1 MKSTPTGAFG
11 FVVTH
16 PVAMTMMFLAVLVFG
31 AVSYLRL
38 PIELM
43 PDISYPT
50 ITVRTAWDGAAPQEL
65 ENRVSRPVEEAL
77 ATLDGLVS
85 LQSRSRAGSSD
96 VLLGFDWG
104 TDMAGASQSIRENL
118 QTTFLPQ
125 GADRPLI
132 LRYDPS
138 LEPFLRLALSAP
150 GASAGDPR
158 VLARLRSVADLEL
171 KRELEAMQGIAAVRV
186 RGGFEREVRIQVRE
200 DWLVARGLTL
210 AQVRSALASEN
221 INIAG
226 GSVLEGDKVF
236 LVRTLNEY
244 ATVEELYELKVRRSD
259 GVVVPLTDVAVIEDG
274 HRERRVLSRL
284 DGGEAV
290 ELEVFKEADANI
302 VELASTVR
310 AALFGP
316 TGAPLSAEEAE
327 SFAAFGVEPGLVDQ
341 LPDGMELAVLDDQ
354 AHFIANAVS
363 NLRNTALIGGFFAV
377 GVLFLFLRDWR
388 ATAIIGLAIP
398 VSITIGF
405 APLYLWDV
413 SLNLMSLGGLALG
426 VGMLVDNAVVVLES
440 IQRYREEGATR
451 VEASA
456 KGTADVAAAVVASTL
471 TTVAV
476 FLPISFVEG
485 VAGELFGDLSLAVV
499 SSLVASLAVALL
511 LVPTLAALEVQVV
524 SVDGLLSL
532 VSEPDPAQQGRIR
545 LLFAGGTAQARES
558 VAWMREGGAK
568 RPWRWLALP
577 YVAFRA
583 LLVMGGRVAVVG
595 FVLVSAVGLRAG
607 LFVLWLLSWLP
618 RRAAEGASGIFQRV
632 FALFESSYAG
642 FLRTAL
648 RHGVVLVAGSVGL
661 FVLSMA
667 LVPLLGTE
675 LIPEVHQGRFTVD
688 LALPVGTPLSHTT
701 GVAAEA
707 EALILAHSEV
717 RTAYST
723 VGSDQRADAAAD
735 EGENTARIRVELE
748 PGGNLAARES
758 AVMSDLRGQL
768 EDLGEIKLT
777 RPSLFSTRT
786 PVEVVLFGS
795 DLEVLKDVGDQ
806 VAAELS
812 TVDGLADVRSSLMDG
827 HPEIRIHY
835 DRTRLHRLGLD
846 PATVAGQVRDKV
858 QGVVATE
865 IRQGASR
872 IDLRVQL
879 VEANRD
885 TLDDLRRIN
894 INPSLRPI
902 IPLEAV
908 ASFEEAVGPSEIR
921 RVDQQR
927 AVVVSANLSG
937 FDLGT
942 VGESIEGRLD
952 AMSLPV
958 QITWLVAGQSQEM
971 QGSLAS
977 LRFALLLAIFLV
989 YVIMASTF
997 ENLAH
1002 PLVILFS
1009 VPMALVGTVPA
1020 LLLTGQS
1027 ISVVVFIGL
1036 IVLAGVVVNNAIVLV
1051 DTINRRRA
1059 EGLDPDAAVGEA
1071 GRMRLRPILI
1081 TTATTVL
1088 GLLPLSLG
1096 LGAGS
1101 EIQQPLAIT
1110 VIGGLSSSTL
1120 LTLVI
1125 IPVVYSLVAAVG
1137 RRSKES
1143 V

>member
-1 MKSTPTGAFG
+1 MKDSPAGAFG

-16 PVAMTMMFLAVLVFG
+16 PVAMTMVFLAALVFG
-31 AVSYLRL
+31 FVSYLRL

-50 ITVRTAWDGAAPQEL
+50 ITVRTTWDGAAPQEL

-96 VLLGFDWG
+96 VVLGFDWG
-104 TDMAGASQSIRENL
+104 TDMAASSQSIRENL
-118 QTTFLPQ
+118 QTTFFPE
-125 GADRPLI
+125 GAERPLI

-150 GASAGDPR
+150 EAEVGDPK

-171 KRELEAMQGIAAVRV
+171 KRELEAMQGVAAVRV
-186 RGGFEREVRIQVRE
+186 RGGFEREVRIEVRE

-210 AQVRSALASEN
+210 AAVQQALASEN

-226 GSVLEGDKVF
+226 GSVLEGDKEF

-244 ATVEELYELKVRRSD
+244 TTVEELSELRIRRSD
-259 GVVVPLTDVAVIEDG
+259 GTVVPLTDVAVIDDG
-274 HRERRVLSRL
+274 HKERQVLSRL

-302 VELASTVR
+302 VDLASTVR
-310 AALFGP
+310 ASLFGDGTP
-316 TGAPLSAEEAE
+316 EEY
-327 SFAAFGVEPGLVDQ
+327 GGTPGLANTLPEGMQ
-341 LPDGMELAVLDDQ
+341 LVVLDDQ
-354 AHFIANAVS
+354 AQFIADAVS

-388 ATAIIGLAIP
+388 STAIIGLAIP
-398 VSITIGF
+398 VSVIVGF
-405 APLYLWDV
+405 APLYLWNV

-440 IQRYREEGATR
+440 IQRYREEGASR
-451 VEASA
+451 LEASA
-456 KGTADVAAAVVASTL
+456 LGTSDVAAAVVASTL

-499 SSLVASLAVALL
+499 SSLLASLAVALL
-511 LVPTLAALEVQVV
+511 LVPTLAALEI
-524 SVDGLLSL
+524 DLPNAARLEEL
-532 VSEPDPAQQGRIR
+532 VTEPGEGGRLRRLAWSIGSGALAQ
-545 LLFAGGTAQARES
+545 LRES
-558 VAWMREGGAK
+558 LAWMREGGALGA
-568 RPWRWLALP
+568 WRWLGLP
-577 YVAFRA
+577 YVLFRA
-583 LLVMGGRVAVVG
+583 LAVMLGRAFVVVG
-595 FVLVSAVGLRAG
+595 VLVSAALLRMFAFG
-607 LFVLWLLSWLP
+607 FWLVAWIP
-618 RRAAEGASGIFQRV
+618 RRLAEAASTAFVAGFGVVQSV
-632 FALFESSYAG
+632 YTG
-642 FLRTAL
+642 FLRSAL
-648 RHGVVLVAGSVGL
+648 RNGVALVAGALVA
-661 FVLSMA
+661 FVLSVIA
-667 LVPLLGTE
+667 IPLLGTE

-688 LALPVGTPLSHTT
+688 LALPIGTPLARTT
-701 GVAAEA
+701 RAAADA
-707 EALILAHSEV
+707 ELLVMAHPEV
-717 RTAYST
+717 RTAYSV

-735 EGENTARIRVELE
+735 EGENTARLRVELK
-748 PGGNLAARES
+748 PGGNLAQRES
-758 AVMSDLRGQL
+758 RVMDDLRDELAGL
-768 EDLGEIKLT
+768 AEVKLS

-795 DLEVLKDVGDQ
+795 ELDTLKEVGDQ

-812 TVDGLADVRSSLMDG
+812 AIPGLADVRSSLLDG
-827 HPEIRIHY
+827 HPEIRVRY

-865 IRQGASR
+865 IRQGAER

-894 INPSLRPI
+894 VNPELRPI

-908 ASFEEAVGPSEIR
+908 ATFEEAVGPSEIR

-942 VGESIEGRLD
+942 VGVEIADRLE

-958 QITWLVAGQSQEM
+958 GITWVVAGQSQEM
-971 QGSLAS
+971 QGSLQS
-977 LRFALLLAIFLV
+977 LEFALVLAIFLV

-1002 PLVILFS
+1002 PFVILFS
-1009 VPMALVGTVPA
+1009 VPLALIGTVPA
-1020 LLLTGQS
+1020 LLIMGQS

-1059 EGLDPDAAVGEA
+1059 DGLAPDAAVREA
-1071 GRMRLRPILI
+1071 GRLRLRPILI

-1101 EIQQPLAIT
+1101 EIQQPLAVT
-1110 VIGGLSSSTL
+1110 VIGGLTSSTL
-1120 LTLVI
+1120 LTLVV
-1125 IPVVYSLVAAVG
+1125 IPVVYSLVAVVLQRRPAAVPDG
-1137 RRSKES
+1137 VVETP
-1143 V
+1143 